1 MTTVETL
8 KRFFVFGIENGNGE
22 TFRGEKEARIA
33 TDVATSVVEFYH
45 GAGFGKVVATNCND
59 SVFIKDKNDRL
70 LSFVTPVGY
79 LKADGSKEYRTAYWA
94 WKEVKRQA
102 AAVAEKAA
110 AAKKTSEKVDAEVK
124 KDEGCE
130 VAIDKNATI
139 KGSIE
144 VGPPKKVTY
153 YAIRKGRTVGI
164 LTNWGEASQSVTGYS
179 GAVFKKFSVLKDAE
193 EYMKGGNKEVNT

>member
-8 KRFFVFGIENGNGE
+8 KKFFVFGIENGKGE
-22 TFRGEKEARIA
+22 TFRGEKKARIA

-70 LSFVTPVGY
+70 LSFVTPVGH

-102 AAVAEKAA
+102 KIVAEKAA
-110 AAKKTSEKVDAEVK
+110 AAKKASAKVDAEVE
-124 KDEGCE
+124 EGRE
-130 VAIDKNATI
+130 VATDKNATI

-144 VGPPKKVTY
+144 VGAPQKKMPWF
-153 YAIRKGRTVGI
+153 YAVRNGRTVGI
-164 LTNWGEASQSVTGYS
+164 FTDWGKASESVTGYPD
-179 GAVFKKFSVLKDAE
+179 AQFKKFRVLKDAQE
-193 EYMKGGNKEVNT
+193 FMKGGDDE